1 MNGLIWYLIVDS
13 LLEGID
19 ARIGRSFIDGYAVGR
34 KITRME
40 CIVSGVVSP
49 HIVCMVGEI
58 IRLGDGYVVVFG
70 DWKYLDSEL
79 PNGNYNYKY
88 NYTWWIAY
96 DDISSVVWG

>member
-40 CIVSGVVSP
+40 CIVRLVELCHHILFVWVV
-49 HIVCMVGEI
+49 
-58 IRLGDGYVVVFG
+58 RL
-70 DWKYLDSEL
+70 LD
-79 PNGNYNYKY
+79 
-88 NYTWWIAY
+88 
-96 DDISSVVWG
+96 

>member
-49 HIVCMVGEI
+49 HIVCMGGEI
-58 IRLGDGYVVVFG
+58 IRRWLCGSF
-70 DWKYLDSEL
+70 W
-79 PNGNYNYKY
+79 
-88 NYTWWIAY
+88 
-96 DDISSVVWG
+96 